1 MARKPSEPAL
11 PPDVTRLRAEM
22 DRLNA
27 RLAADVQARARLALE
42 IARAKAAHGLAAADP
57 KREQTMLRRVL
68 DEAPAGFER
77 CDLARIFKTIF
88 VVSRELV
95 VASAE
100 PAAGRSSPCE
110 PPRAKTGR
118 KRSRR

>member
-1 MARKPSEPAL
+1 
-11 PPDVTRLRAEM
+11 M

-57 KREQTMLRRVL
+57 KREQAMLRRVL

-88 VVSRELV
+88 VASRALV

-100 PAAGRSSPCE
+100 PAQRPSGACRPSRARSKAK
-110 PPRAKTGR
+110 RA
-118 KRSRR
+118 RR